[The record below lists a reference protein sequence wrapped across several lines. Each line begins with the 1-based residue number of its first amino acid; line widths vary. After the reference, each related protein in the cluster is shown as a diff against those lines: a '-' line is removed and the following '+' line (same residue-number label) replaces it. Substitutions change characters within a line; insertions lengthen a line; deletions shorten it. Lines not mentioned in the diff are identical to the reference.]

1 MSLYDLLQTEATQVG
16 AKMEGLFV
24 GIVTNNKDPDGLGR
38 VKIKFPTRE
47 GEGESYWARIATL
60 MAGKERGS
68 FFLPEVNDEVLVAF
82 EQNNIN
88 HPYVLGCLWNGKEK
102 PPEKN
107 DDGKNNIRMVQSR
120 SGHKI
125 VFNDDHEQKKEKLEI
140 QTKAGHRITLDDAAG
155 AEKIEIKDKTGSNS
169 IVIDSVKN
177 SITIECGMTLKIKA
191 QAIEIEAGA
200 TMKLKAGATLTI
212 EGAMV
217 MIN

>member
-1 MSLYDLLQTEATQVG
+1 MSLYDLLQTESTQVG
-16 AKMEGLFV
+16 AKMEGMFV
-24 GIVTNNKDPDGLGR
+24 GIITNNKDPDGLGR
-38 VKIKFPTRE
+38 VKIKFPARE

-60 MAGKERGS
+60 MAGKERGT

-107 DDGKNNIRMVQSR
+107 EDGKNNIRTIQSR

-125 VFNDDHEQKKEKLEI
+125 VFNDDNEQKKEKLEI
-140 QTKAGHRITLDDAAG
+140 QTKAGHRITLDDTAG

-169 IVIDSVKN
+169 IAIDSAKS

-191 QAIEIEAGA
+191 QTIEIEAGA
-200 TMKLKAGATLTI
+200 AMELKAGATLKI
-212 EGAMV
+212 NGATV